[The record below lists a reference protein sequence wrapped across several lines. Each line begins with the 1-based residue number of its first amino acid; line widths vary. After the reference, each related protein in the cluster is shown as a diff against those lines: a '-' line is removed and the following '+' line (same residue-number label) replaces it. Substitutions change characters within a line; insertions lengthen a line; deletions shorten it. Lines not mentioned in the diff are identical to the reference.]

1 MKDLAIVLGIRP
13 DVIRASKIL
22 KLLKESSEI
31 DFDFIWSGQ
40 HYSENMKD
48 TFFKQLNVP
57 IPDFEFN
64 VHSHSKSYD
73 NTAEEIESV
82 KNLGTKVPTDASI
95 VSSIITNLYNHFQN
109 HKYKAAVFLGDTNTV
124 MGSIAAAQH
133 NIPIVHI
140 EGCMRSYD
148 WRMPEEKYRTIIDH
162 LSDRI
167 YAYLDSYKQQGLN
180 EGISEKII
188 KVTGNPI
195 VDIINEHSQY
205 FDNGSD
211 YLEENILNLVKDSF
225 VLVTC
230 HRRENILNEE
240 SFKNIVSLLNS
251 IKNSNVIFPMGY
263 KTQEILNNSGLSLNK
278 NIKVIDPIGYLEF
291 MFLLKR
297 ADFVA
302 TDSGTVIEEACI
314 MGIPSIQM
322 RYSTERPEV
331 YDVNASVKFDP
342 TRNDIKFTEIIK
354 KVKSINQGWANPFGD
369 GNSSEIIVKDL
380 IDLSNNNNFK
390 NHNPDDYSFDTTRS
404 FKE

>member
-22 KLLKESSEI
+22 KLLHESDEI

-48 TFFKQLNVP
+48 TFFRQLSVP
-57 IPDFEFN
+57 TPDFEFN
-64 VHSHSKSYD
+64 INSNVQNS
-73 NTAEEIESV
+73 NVQTES
-82 KNLGTKVPTDASI
+82 TTDASI
-95 VSSIITNLYNHFQN
+95 VSSIISNLYNHFQEN
-109 HKYKAAVFLGDTNTV
+109 RYKAAVFLGDTNTV

-148 WRMPEEKYRTIIDH
+148 WRMPEEKYRTVIDH

-167 YAYLDSYKQQGLN
+167 YAYLDSYMQQGLN
-180 EGISEKII
+180 EGISDKII

-195 VDIINEHSQY
+195 VDIIHEHSVY
-205 FDNGSD
+205 FETGSN
-211 YLEENILNLVKDSF
+211 YLEDDVLDLVNDSF

-263 KTQEILNNSGLSLNK
+263 KTQKILKNSGFSLND

-291 MFLLKR
+291 MYLLKR
-297 ADFVA
+297 SEFVA
-302 TDSGTVIEEACI
+302 TDSGTVVEEACI
-314 MGIPSIQM
+314 LGVPSIQM
-322 RYSTERPEV
+322 RFSTERPEV
-331 YDVNASVKFDP
+331 YDVDASIKFDP
-342 TRNDIKFTEIIK
+342 TKSNIEFTEIIQ
-354 KVKSINQGWANPFGD
+354 KVKLLKPGWQNPFGN
-369 GNSSEIIVKDL
+369 GNSSEIIVNDL
-380 IDLSNNNNFK
+380 IQLSKNNNFQK
-390 NHNPDDYSFDTTRS
+390 HNPNDYSFDTTRS
-404 FKE
+404 FIE